1 MKKLF
6 LFLSMVSVLT
16 ACQPKLVEKV
26 EASHPNGQPKYVQML
41 DKSGD
46 CVQWIEYYE
55 TGQVKMEGAMKDGE
69 REGEWKSFFPD
80 GRTQSTGFFKAGLRT
95 GAAKVY
101 WYNGNLR
108 EEGSY
113 KEGQHCGKWRYYDE
127 QGNFLRE
134 NDYGE

>member
-6 LFLSMVSVLT
+6 LFLMMVSVMA
-16 ACQPKLVEKV
+16 ACQPKLTEKV
-26 EASHPNGQPKYVQML
+26 EARFPNGQPQYVQML
-41 DKSGD
+41 NKSGD
-46 CVQWIEYYE
+46 CVKWIEYYE
-55 TGQVKMEGAMKDGE
+55 TGQVKMEGPMKDGE
-69 REGEWKSFFPD
+69 REGEWKSFFED
-80 GRTQSTGFFKAGLRT
+80 GRPQSTGFFKAGLRT